1 MWPFL
6 LRKNSVLSAIGCH
19 HVKRK
24 SRRLKVAMEN
34 YVSYFFGVSTM
45 FVICSSVAP
54 SYLWSSAKNEL
65 E

>member
-1 MWPFL
+1 MK
-6 LRKNSVLSAIGCH
+6 KN
-19 HVKRK
+19 

-34 YVSYFFGVSTM
+34 YGSYFFGVSTM
-45 FVICSSVAP
+45 FVISSSVAP